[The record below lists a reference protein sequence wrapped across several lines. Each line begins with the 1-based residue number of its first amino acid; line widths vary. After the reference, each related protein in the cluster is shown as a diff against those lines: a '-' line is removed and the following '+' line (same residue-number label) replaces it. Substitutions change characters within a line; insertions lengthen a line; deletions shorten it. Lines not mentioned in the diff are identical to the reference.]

1 MRAWQTT
8 SCLPSAKGWLGGLLA
23 ALVVVSFVKAPADA
37 QTVQAKASKSTDPAV
52 QFMEQV
58 GRDLL
63 AGARAK
69 SPILLANAVKR
80 YGDVTHIG
88 QYSLGTYRA
97 KLPQAHRE
105 IYHAGMVRFI
115 GRYAA
120 SQAPKY
126 PVVKYEIMSPSLQ
139 GGSGLMVDSRVTLR
153 DGTTYDVRWLLA
165 EVRQHLPG
173 ARRDGLRLLDD
184 AVPEVAVRD
193 LHRRERRQRERAGG
207 DAEPLMPRQ
216 PPHPETRRPEM
227 QTEDAGIGIL
237 RFVFGRPSAGIA
249 RLTCRDRP

>member
-1 MRAWQTT
+1 MRASHPT
-8 SCLPSAKGWLGGLLA
+8 SRLPSAKGWLGGLLA
-23 ALVVVSFVKAPADA
+23 ALVVASFVKAPADA
-37 QTVQAKASKSTDPAV
+37 QTVQAKASKSNDPAV

-58 GRDLL
+58 ARDLL

-69 SPILLANAVKR
+69 SPILLSNAVKR

-97 KLPQAHRE
+97 KLPQAHRA

-139 GGSGLMVDSRVTLR
+139 GGSGLMVDSRITLR
-153 DGTTYDVRWLLA
+153 DGTAYDVRWLLA
-165 EVRQHLPG
+165 KYGSTYR
-173 ARRDGLRLLDD
+173 
-184 AVPEVAVRD
+184 VRD
-193 LHRRERRQRERAGG
+193 AMVYGFWMTPFLKSLFETYIGENGG
-207 DAEPLMPRQ
+207 NVNALVVTLNR
-216 PPHPETRRPEM
+216 
-227 QTEDAGIGIL
+227 
-237 RFVFGRPSAGIA
+237 
-249 RLTCRDRP
+249 